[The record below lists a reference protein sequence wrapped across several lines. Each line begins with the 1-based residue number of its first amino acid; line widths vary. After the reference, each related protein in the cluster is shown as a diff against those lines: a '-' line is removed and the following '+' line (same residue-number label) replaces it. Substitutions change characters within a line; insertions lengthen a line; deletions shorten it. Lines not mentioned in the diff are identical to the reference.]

1 MTAIVIIPARYE
13 STRFPGKPL
22 YPLKGIPVIQ
32 HVYENSKHARLA
44 DDVIVATDNETI
56 FERVFTFGGKAMMT
70 DKKHPSGTDR
80 IAEVAASMDYDII
93 VNVQADE
100 PLIRPEMI
108 DDVIA
113 VLDDKRASIGTLTKK
128 IEDPKEITDPNI
140 VKVVFD
146 KEGFALYFS
155 RAPIPFHRDEWKLH
169 STELKTQNTPSLP
182 LPPLAPCS
190 SKTYCTG
197 QEGGQGGDSELL
209 TFHCYKH
216 IGIYSYRREVLVAL
230 AKMEPSRLEQIE
242 KLEQLRA
249 LENGMKIKI
258 KETFFETYGVDTP
271 EDLERVEKCLS
282 TSL

>member
-1 MTAIVIIPARYE
+1 MTAIVIIPARYD

-22 YPLKGIPVIQ
+22 YPLKGMPVIQ
-32 HVYENSKHARLA
+32 HVYKNSKLARLA
-44 DDVIVATDNETI
+44 DDVIVATDSEKI
-56 FERVFTFGGKAMMT
+56 FERVFAFGGKAIMT

-80 IAEVAASMDYDII
+80 LAEVATSVDYDII

-108 DDVIA
+108 DDVISI
-113 VLDDKRASIGTLTKK
+113 LDDKRAFIGTLIKK
-128 IEDPKEITDPNI
+128 IKDPKEIADPNV

-155 RAPIPFHRDEWKLH
+155 RAPIPFHRDEWKLQNIEH
-169 STELKTQNTPSLP
+169 GMQNTLSLT
-182 LPPLAPCS
+182 LPPRGA
-190 SKTYCTG
+190 G
-197 QEGGQGGDSELL
+197 QGWGGDSELR
-209 TFHCYKH
+209 TFYWYKH
-216 IGIYSYRREVLVAL
+216 IGIYSYRREVLLSL
-230 AKMEPSRLEQIE
+230 ASMVPTELEQIE